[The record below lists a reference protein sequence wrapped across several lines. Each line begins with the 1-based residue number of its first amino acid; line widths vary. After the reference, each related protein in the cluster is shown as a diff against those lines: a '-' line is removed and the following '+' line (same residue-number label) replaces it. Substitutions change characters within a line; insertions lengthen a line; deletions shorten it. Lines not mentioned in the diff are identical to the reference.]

1 MGMFFNVHLDSLEDL
16 LVLQLNDLYDAEQ
29 RLVDAI
35 PDMAEAATSPALK
48 QAFQTHFQQTKR
60 HVSRLEQAFVDLGR
74 PASRDT
80 CDAMKGL
87 TKECSEIVDAVGDA
101 DVRDAALI
109 AAAQR
114 VEHYEIASY
123 GSARTFAQHLG
134 HTTVARL
141 LQMTLDE
148 EKETDQRLTQLAEE
162 RINVRAGSVQSEGDF
177 PLSM

>member
-1 MGMFFNVHLDSLEDL
+1 MGMFFNVHLDTLDDL
-16 LVLQLNDLYDAEQ
+16 LFFELKDLYDAEQ
-29 RLVDAI
+29 RLCEAI
-35 PDMAEAATSPALK
+35 PTMADAATSPALA
-48 QAFQTHFQQTKR
+48 QAFRTHLEQTRR

-74 PASRDT
+74 SVARET

-87 TKECSEIVDAVGDA
+87 IKEGSEIVDAVGDS

-123 GSARTFAQHLG
+123 GSARTFAQRLG
-134 HTTVARL
+134 HTNVARL
-141 LQMTLDE
+141 LQTTLDE

-162 RINVRAGSVQSEGDF
+162 RINVRAEAAQG
-177 PLSM
+177 